1 MLTVLT
7 VKTFP
12 SYGHVTH
19 INSFNILYSAF
30 CETHIHYREKKT
42 QHPQNTIEAHVA
54 WWCHIRSNLQS
65 CCTLCVKE
73 TVNMWYLSNVTMIF
87 FLAVCE
93 RLLSWH
99 LSLSRDQW
107 CWLGFVSPIYHY
119 RLSIIVYVRVYMVL
133 TGSCYAET
141 TPWFYSDDILDRL
154 AAVDYICQKST
165 FPFPSK

>member
-1 MLTVLT
+1 MSLILIASIFYIQHFVKPISITEKKKPTPPKHNRSACGLMMSYSIKSTVLLHF
-7 VKTFP
+7 V
-12 SYGHVTH
+12 
-19 INSFNILYSAF
+19 
-30 CETHIHYREKKT
+30 CERNCKYVISIKCNYD
-42 QHPQNTIEAHVA
+42 
-54 WWCHIRSNLQS
+54 
-65 CCTLCVKE
+65 
-73 TVNMWYLSNVTMIF
+73 F

-93 RLLSWH
+93 RFSSWH